1 MSEEEYTRLRNL
13 LNTVIEQQ
21 ATFAENHI
29 KAEERMVKA
38 EERMRKVDE
47 RITRN
52 AEGIAA
58 LLVLAELH
66 EREIAATG
74 EQIKAMSAATDE
86 KIKALA
92 AKTAETDE
100 RLNAL
105 INVVERNISK
115 NP

>member
-1 MSEEEYTRLRNL
+1 MSEEEYVRLRNL

-21 ATFAENHI
+21 AIFAENHA
-29 KAEERMVKA
+29 KAEARMS
-38 EERMRKVDE
+38 KVDAQL
-47 RITRN
+47 TRN

-58 LLVLAELH
+58 LLVLAEIH
-66 EREIAATG
+66 EREIAANG
-74 EQIKAMSAATDE
+74 EQIKANGEQFKAMSTATDE

-92 AKTAETDE
+92 EKTAETDE

-105 INVVERNISK
+105 INVVERIISK